1 MIIVLVI
8 AILVNI
14 AAAFGKGGK
23 LLSVYRFLANRIRS
37 IWRRFRIRTLLLR
50 HDGGEIQRTVA
61 ASDRRTPLTDRQGM
75 LPMQLAA

>member
-1 MIIVLVI
+1 MLGTSSLTIVRSRLLP
-8 AILVNI
+8 ATL
-14 AAAFGKGGK
+14 GK
-23 LLSVYRFLANRIRS
+23 LLSAHRFLANRIRS